1 MTQVTIDLG
10 KVKFNWRGAYDSSA
24 SYKKDDVVEYGGSSY
39 VCIQD
44 TNANNPSDAAYWELM
59 AQGGN
64 PSSIMTTQGDLLIRG
79 ASGLERFP
87 VSGNAGDV
95 LKVNSTQD
103 GYEFGQGG
111 KLIQTYHAEPHPGAW
126 EANAS
131 YNIVPG
137 LDHTFTPQR
146 SDTKIRMDWSWVI
159 YWTGTHSI
167 LHHRL
172 WTDAETGTGTWTRQ
186 WTEGGQY
193 QEKMIHFMHTF
204 DSWGA
209 GTTRTFRIYARDYS
223 HNGNGANFHGSTY
236 WDGGGTNIN
245 GNNNQAHPVIHFTE
259 YLP

>member
-10 KVKFNWRGAYDSSA
+10 KVKFNWRGAYDGSA

-111 KLIQTYHAEPHPGAW
+111 KLIQVYNSEPHVGSW
-126 EANAS
+126 ES
-131 YNIVPG
+131 TTTWREVPG
-137 LDHTFTPQR
+137 MTHNFTPQR
-146 SDTKIRMDWSWVI
+146 SDSKIKVHYNYMI
-159 YWTGTHSI
+159 YWLGGAHSI
-167 LHHRL
+167 EHMRL
-172 WTDAETGTGTWTRQ
+172 YHNGSIIRS

-193 QEKMIHFMHTF
+193 QEKSVNVIHVL

-209 GTTRTFRIYARDYS
+209 GTTRNFQLYARDYN
-223 HNGNGANFHGSTY
+223 HNGNATNFHGTQY
-236 WDGGGTNIN
+236 WQGTGGNVGGGD
-245 GNNNQAHPVIHFTE
+245 NNAHPVITITE